1 MSIYA
6 LIFSSLGI
14 GCIIGM
20 CAKIWVFPDQL
31 QLDPDSDD
39 QLSDYVTYL
48 EHMLDNSTA
57 ITTES
62 VQLRTTHANC
72 NQITHAP
79 VEVIPITNSKYDF
92 AENEALYIRWINRT
106 C

>member
-1 MSIYA
+1 
-6 LIFSSLGI
+6 
-14 GCIIGM
+14 M
-20 CAKIWVFPDQL
+20 CAKIWVFPDQF
-31 QLDPDSDD
+31 DTDSE
-39 QLSDYVTYL
+39 SDVRSSEYVTYL
-48 EHMLDNSTA
+48 ENMLDNSTA

-62 VQLRTTHANC
+62 VQLHTTHANY

-79 VEVIPITNSKYDF
+79 VEVIPSTRYDF

>member
-1 MSIYA
+1 MSVYA

-20 CAKIWVFPDQL
+20 CAKIWVFPDQF
-31 QLDPDSDD
+31 DADSESDV

-48 EHMLDNSTA
+48 ENMLDSSTS

-62 VQLRTTHANC
+62 VQLHTTDANC
-72 NQITHAP
+72 SKITHVP
-79 VEVIPITNSKYDF
+79 VEVIPITRYDF